1 MAGGCEVIDVFLA
14 LVLAQF
20 MKFDSLNRN
29 RVSRGSLKTLIVE
42 TKSRELRPEAARRW
56 QILTEKERGGRRDGD
71 ATETLIPISTQPISH
86 QNRVAQIF
94 ISM

>member
-1 MAGGCEVIDVFLA
+1 MAGGCEVVDVFLA

-29 RVSRGSLKTLIVE
+29 RASRGSLKTLIVE

-86 QNRVAQIF
+86 QNRVTQIF
-94 ISM
+94 ISL

>member
-20 MKFDSLNRN
+20 MKFDSFNRN

-86 QNRVAQIF
+86 QNRVTQIF
-94 ISM
+94 ISL

>member
-56 QILTEKERGGRRDGD
+56 QILTEKEGD
-71 ATETLIPISTQPISH
+71 VATVTRQKP
-86 QNRVAQIF
+86 
-94 ISM
+94 